1 MENIYG
7 SGIFEHI
14 ITLEIPNAEHVS
26 TNLVDKSF
34 ELIVY
39 NFCRLLF
46 VSVSINILWVSRGL
60 NEFQTLWNVRTSK
73 KS

>member
-46 VSVSINILWVSRGL
+46 VSVSINIL
-60 NEFQTLWNVRTSK
+60 
-73 KS
+73 